1 MALPLAAAAVSA
13 GSSIIGGILG
23 RRSARKQARMQRQI
37 ADYNARIIETN
48 AKAEAAN
55 LETER
60 KRFTKTQREGL
71 AKARMSVASRG
82 GQYKGSD
89 MSALLEYGKNQQLD
103 QLELVRKRD
112 SVLAQGRSEAAGTRY
127 SGAVQARSTRME
139 GDLAFAKGLLGAATT
154 MAQVKDWSPTGVYG
168 KRTAPTIANKQ
179 YTPPTNTFPA
189 VFNPMKSSFNVASQY
204 GVTPT
209 LDAIRKT
216 GINF

>member
-13 GSSIIGGILG
+13 GASIVGGILG

-55 LETER
+55 LETQR

-71 AKARMSVASRG
+71 AQARMSVASRG

-103 QLELVRKRD
+103 QLELVRKKD
-112 SVLAQGRSEAAGTRY
+112 SVLTQGRSEAAGTRY

-154 MAQVKDWSPTGVYG
+154 MAQVKDWSPTGVSSYG
-168 KRTAPTIANKQ
+168 SRTAPTIANQ
-179 YTPPTNTFPA
+179 PYTPPTNTL
-189 VFNPMKSSFNVASQY
+189 FNPMKSSFNVASQY
-204 GVTPT
+204 GMTPT
-209 LDAIRKT
+209 LDAIRKA